1 MRRNVES
8 KGVYRQEVNVL
19 IDAATEKTWGGYARE
34 AGHKRENVG
43 EVKNDIRG
51 EETVEALA
59 AENQKLRREQ
69 NMLRLLCETSNSA
82 FIYYNYQE
90 DRVETVANWDHFFDF
105 TVAQIGDLAKL
116 YERVED
122 QYVIPLKEGFFIEKQ
137 NRDRQTFEIK
147 LKESGLCVEV
157 EVNIVYDEQKR
168 PTDKIIRFKDITRM
182 MAQKDELTYMAYYD
196 ILTGLYNRNYFIRL
210 LGEFLR
216 RAETEN
222 CKVAVMFLDIDD
234 FRRVNDGIGII
245 AGDDLVQLFG
255 QYLTNL
261 MNSNVIISH
270 FSTDIYCIGIYDP
283 CGARSVE
290 TIYQVIRDRLRQ
302 PFRMTDGQEVNMT
315 VSVGVAEY
323 PESATR
329 TLELVNCAEIV
340 MFKAKSRGKDAIQY
354 FNSAILEDFLQTV
367 TIQNKLKEVV
377 FEQNFTMFFQPQCYA
392 ASGRLRGVE
401 ALIRWKDDQGDMI
414 SPAVFIPIAEKNG
427 AIVPIGNWV
436 IEKSVQIFAK
446 WREKY
451 AYPLVLS
458 LNISAVQCKQNDFI
472 DSILLI
478 LEQYGVPPEEIEL
491 EITETILVD
500 DFEETKKRLSDL
512 RKAGIRISLDDFGTG
527 FSSLSYLKGLPI
539 DTLKIDKSFVDTLL
553 TDVNTKIITES
564 IIYMVKRL
572 GYETVAEGVETK
584 EQFSYLQELS
594 CDMIQGYYTGRPMP
608 EEGIENLLKELTK
621 KV

>member
-1 MRRNVES
+1 M
-8 KGVYRQEVNVL
+8 
-19 IDAATEKTWGGYARE
+19 
-34 AGHKRENVG
+34 G
-43 EVKNDIRG
+43 EVKNDRRG
-51 EETVEALA
+51 DDAWEALA
-59 AENQKLRREQ
+59 AENRELRREGK
-69 NMLRLLCETSNSA
+69 MLRLLCETSNSA
-82 FIYYNYQE
+82 FIYYNYQD
-90 DRVETVANWDHFFDF
+90 DRVETIANWDHFFDF
-105 TVAQIGDLAKL
+105 TVAKIDDLDRL
-116 YERVED
+116 YEQVEE
-122 QYVIPLKEGFFIEKQ
+122 QYVIPLKEGLFIEKQ
-137 NRDRQTFEIK
+137 NRERQTFEIK
-147 LKESGLCVEV
+147 LKERGLCVEV
-157 EVNIVYDEQKR
+157 EVNIVYDEQNR
-168 PTDKIIRFKDITRM
+168 PCDKIIRFKDITRM

-196 ILTGLYNRNYFIRL
+196 ILTGLYNRNYFVRL

-261 MNSNVIISH
+261 MSSNVIISH

-290 TIYQVIRDRLRQ
+290 TIYQVIRERLQQ
-302 PFRMTDGQEVNMT
+302 PFKMTDGQEVKMT

-323 PESATR
+323 PESAAG
-329 TLELVNCAEIV
+329 TLELINCAEIV
-340 MFKAKSRGKDAIQY
+340 MFKAKSQGKDAIQY
-354 FNSAILEDFLQTV
+354 YDSAILEDFLQTV
-367 TIQNKLKEVV
+367 TIQTKLKEVV
-377 FEQNFTMFFQPQCYA
+377 FEQNFTMYFQPQCYA
-392 ASGRLRGVE
+392 AGRQLRGVE

-436 IEKSVQIFAK
+436 VEKSVQIFAD
-446 WREKY
+446 WRKKY
-451 AYPLVLS
+451 TYPLILS
-458 LNISAVQCKQNDFI
+458 LNISAVQCKQDGFI
-472 DSILLI
+472 DSVLHILDR
-478 LEQYGVPPEEIEL
+478 YGVSPQEIEL
-491 EITETILVD
+491 EITETILVE
-500 DFEETKKRLSDL
+500 DFEETKKRLGDL
-512 RKAGIRISLDDFGTG
+512 RKTGIRISLDDFGTG

-572 GYETVAEGVETK
+572 GYETIAEGVETE
-584 EQFSYLQELS
+584 EQFTYLRELS

-608 EEGIENLLKELTK
+608 AEGIEKLLKELTEK
-621 KV
+621 G

>member
-1 MRRNVES
+1 MGEA
-8 KGVYRQEVNVL
+8 KGDR
-19 IDAATEKTWGGYARE
+19 
-34 AGHKRENVG
+34 
-43 EVKNDIRG
+43 RG
-51 EETVEALA
+51 EEALAALA
-59 AENQKLRREQ
+59 AENQKLRMEQ
-69 NMLRLLCETSNSA
+69 KMLRLLFETSNSA
-82 FIYYNYQE
+82 FIYYDFQE
-90 DRVETVANWDHFFDF
+90 DRVETLGNWDYFFNF
-105 TVAQIGDLAKL
+105 SVAQISDFDKF
-116 YERVED
+116 YQQVEE
-122 QYVIPLKEGFFIEKQ
+122 QNILPLKEGFFIEKQ
-137 NRDRQTFEIK
+137 NGDRQIFEIR
-147 LKESGLCVEV
+147 LKESGMCVEV
-157 EVNIVYDEQKR
+157 EINIVYDEQRR

-196 ILTGLYNRNYFIRL
+196 ILTGLYNRNYFVRL

-222 CKVAVMFLDIDD
+222 RRVVVMFLDIDD

-270 FSTDIYCIGIYDP
+270 FSSDIYCIGIYDP

-290 TIYQVIRDRLRQ
+290 TIYQVIRERLKK
-302 PFRMTDGQEVNMT
+302 PFRMTDGQEVSMT
-315 VSVGVAEY
+315 VSVGVAGY
-323 PESATR
+323 PEAAKG
-329 TLELVNCAEIV
+329 TLELINCAEIV
-340 MFKAKSRGKDAIQY
+340 MFKAKSQGKDTIQY
-354 FNSAILEDFLQTV
+354 FDCTILDDFLQTV
-367 TIQNKLKEVV
+367 TIQNKLKEAV
-377 FEQNFTMFFQPQCYA
+377 FDQNFTMVFQPQCYA
-392 ASGRLRGVE
+392 SNGKLRGVE

-472 DSILLI
+472 DSVLHI
-478 LEQYGVPPEEIEL
+478 LERYDVPPEKIEL
-491 EITETILVD
+491 EITETILVE
-500 DFEETKKRLSDL
+500 DFEETKKRLGEL
-512 RKAGIRISLDDFGTG
+512 KKTGIRISLDDFGTG

-553 TDVNTKIITES
+553 TDMNTKIITES

-572 GYETVAEGVETK
+572 GYETIAEGVETK

-608 EEGIENLLKELTK
+608 AEGIDDLLKKQTEK
-621 KV
+621 AG

>member
-1 MRRNVES
+1 MR
-8 KGVYRQEVNVL
+8 
-19 IDAATEKTWGGYARE
+19 GGYAGKT
-34 AGHKRENVG
+34 GHRTNNVG
-43 EVKNDIRG
+43 EVKNDRRG
-51 EETVEALA
+51 DEAWEVLV
-59 AENQKLRREQ
+59 AENQELRREGK
-69 NMLRLLCETSNSA
+69 MLRLLCETSNSA
-82 FIYYNYQE
+82 FIYYNYQD
-90 DRVETVANWDHFFDF
+90 DRVETIANWNHFFDF
-105 TVAQIGDLAKL
+105 QVAHVSELDKL
-116 YERVED
+116 YERVEE
-122 QYVIPLKEGFFIEKQ
+122 QYVIPLKEGLFIEKQ
-137 NRDRQTFEIK
+137 NRERQTFEIK
-147 LKESGLCVEV
+147 LKERGLCVEV
-157 EVNIVYDEQKR
+157 EVNIVYDEQGI

-196 ILTGLYNRNYFIRL
+196 ILTGLYNRNYFVRL

-261 MNSNVIISH
+261 MSSNVIISH

-290 TIYQVIRDRLRQ
+290 TIYQVIRERLKQ
-302 PFRMTDGQEVNMT
+302 PFKMTDGQGVKMT
-315 VSVGVAEY
+315 VSVGVSEY
-323 PESATR
+323 PEAATG
-329 TLELVNCAEIV
+329 TLELINCAEIV
-340 MFKAKSRGKDAIQY
+340 MFKAKSQGKDAIQY
-354 FNSAILEDFLQTV
+354 FESTILDDFLQTV

-377 FEQNFTMFFQPQCYA
+377 FEQNFTMYFQPQCYA
-392 ASGRLRGVE
+392 AGGKLRGVE

-414 SPAVFIPIAEKNG
+414 SPSVFIPIAEKNG

-436 IEKSVQIFAK
+436 VEKSVQIFAD
-446 WREKY
+446 WRKKY

-458 LNISAVQCKQNDFI
+458 LNISAVQCKQDGFI
-472 DSILLI
+472 DSVLHI
-478 LEQYGVPPEEIEL
+478 LERYGVSPQEIEL
-491 EITETILVD
+491 EITETILVE
-500 DFEETKKRLSDL
+500 DFEETKKRLGDL
-512 RKAGIRISLDDFGTG
+512 RKTGIRISLDDFGTG

-553 TDVNTKIITES
+553 TDMNTKIITES

-572 GYETVAEGVETK
+572 GYETIAEGVETE
-584 EQFSYLQELS
+584 EQFTYLRELS

-608 EEGIENLLKELTK
+608 ADGVEKLLQELTEK
-621 KV
+621 G